1 MKRIRLTKEEKE
13 IEDSLLRGEYVKV
26 TGAELKE
33 ISSSLAARKKD
44 MMMTIRVNSTDIK
57 KIKITPENFAEF
69 LNENNIK
76 GLIDRYKILYSENER
91 AQFKSLPKR
100 LFHLSSLV

>member
-26 TGAELKE
+26 TGAELQE

-57 KIKITPENFAEF
+57 KIKIKAKKLGVKYQTFISE
-69 LNENNIK
+69 
-76 GLIDRYKILYSENER
+76 ILHKV
-91 AQFKSLPKR
+91 AQ
-100 LFHLSSLV
+100 

>member
-26 TGAELKE
+26 TGVELKE

-57 KIKITPENFAEF
+57 KIKIKAKKLGVKYQTFISE
-69 LNENNIK
+69 
-76 GLIDRYKILYSENER
+76 ILHKV
-91 AQFKSLPKR
+91 AQ
-100 LFHLSSLV
+100 

>member
-33 ISSSLAARKKD
+33 LSSSLAARKKE
-44 MMMTIRVNSTDIK
+44 MMTIRVNSTDIK
-57 KIKITPENFAEF
+57 KIKIKAKK
-69 LNENNIK
+69 LGIK
-76 GLIDRYKILYSENER
+76 YQTFISEILHKV
-91 AQFKSLPKR
+91 AQ
-100 LFHLSSLV
+100 

>member
-1 MKRIRLTKEEKE
+1 MKRFRLTKEEKE

-57 KIKITPENFAEF
+57 KIKIKAKKLGVKYQTFISE
-69 LNENNIK
+69 
-76 GLIDRYKILYSENER
+76 ILHKV
-91 AQFKSLPKR
+91 AQ
-100 LFHLSSLV
+100 